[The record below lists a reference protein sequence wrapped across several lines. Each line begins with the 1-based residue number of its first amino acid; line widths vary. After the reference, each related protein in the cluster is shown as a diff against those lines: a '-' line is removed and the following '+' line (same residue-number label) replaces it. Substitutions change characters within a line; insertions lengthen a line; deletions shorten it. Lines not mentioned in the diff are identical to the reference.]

1 MRWPFPTARSRPLGW
16 PALVLR
22 RGAPDRLWR
31 GLAALGPGLVAAA
44 AGNDAGGIATAVV
57 VGATTG
63 YHLLW
68 AFLLSGLGLIVVQEM
83 CARMGAL
90 TGRGL
95 ADLIRERFR
104 VRWTVFAMLLLVVA
118 NSGATVAQ
126 LAGIAAAAEL
136 FGVPRWVAVPLA
148 VVALAALVL
157 RLPYRPAERVFLAL
171 AALLL
176 AYVAAAVLARP
187 DWEAV
192 GRGLLV
198 PALPADLG
206 EAALLVT
213 IWGSQI
219 TPYMQFFV
227 QAAVVDKGAT
237 EHELSAVRLDTIL
250 GAIVANVVTV
260 FVVIATAA
268 TLHAA
273 GVAVDDAA
281 AAARALEPLAGSLA
295 AALFGAGLLGSA
307 LLAAGVIPLST
318 AYAVCE
324 AFGWERGVSHAL
336 REAPAFYGLFAG
348 VLGVAAVVVLWPGLP
363 LLRAMVASQ
372 LLGGLLLGP
381 LLAFILLLANDR
393 RLLGGGANGPRANL
407 AAGATLL
414 LVVVLELALVAL
426 ALGSA

>member
-1 MRWPFPTARSRPLGW
+1 MRRPQLAALSRPLG
-16 PALVLR
+16 PPLLGLR
-22 RGAPDRLWR
+22 RGAPAQLWR
-31 GLAALGPGLVAAA
+31 LLTILGPGLVAAA
-44 AGNDAGGIATAVV
+44 AGNDAGGVATAVV

-68 AFLLSGLGLIVVQEM
+68 AFVLSGLGLIVVQEM

-136 FGVPRWVAVPLA
+136 FGLPRWLSVPLA
-148 VVALAALVL
+148 TVALAVLVL

-176 AYVAAAVLARP
+176 AYVVAAVLAQP
-187 DWEAV
+187 DWAAV
-192 GRGLLV
+192 GRGMLV

-213 IWGSQI
+213 ILGSQI

-237 EHELSAVRLDTIL
+237 EHDLRAVRLDTVL
-250 GAIVANVVTV
+250 GAVVANVVTV

-268 TLHAA
+268 TLYVA
-273 GVAVDDAA
+273 GIAVDDAA
-281 AAARALEPLAGSLA
+281 AAAQALAPLAGPLA
-295 AALFGAGLLGSA
+295 TALFAAGLLGSA

-324 AFGWERGVSHAL
+324 AFGWERGVSHPL

-348 VLGVAAVVVLWPGLP
+348 VLSAAAAVVLWPGLP

-372 LLGGLLLGP
+372 LLGGLLLSP
-381 LLAFILLLANDR
+381 LLAFILVLANDR
-393 RLLGGGANGPRANL
+393 RLLGAGANGPLANL
-407 AAGATLL
+407 AAGVTLL
-414 LVVVLELALVAL
+414 LVVLLQLALVAL
-426 ALGSA
+426 ALAGG